1 MPITIGVGRHVDCA
15 ERQLTFTTGLNTDQP
30 NILVGDKVIERPD
43 GVAAATD
50 TGHNDIWQFPSHFQ
64 QLFLNLFANDTLEVS
79 DNSREWMRANS
90 RAY

>member
-1 MPITIGVGRHVDCA
+1 VGPHAGCA
-15 ERQLTFTTGLNTDQP
+15 KRQLTFTTGLNTDQS
-30 NILVGDKVIERPD
+30 NLLIWDEVIERSD

-64 QLFLNLFANDTLEVS
+64 QLLLDLFANDTLEVS